1 MAEVT
6 ESASD
11 DAPPTTPPA
20 RSYHVEEVAMSQG
33 TQLVMYGLSRL
44 VKSKGC
50 GKGHDGLPGHDAP
63 EGRRWL
69 RHSRGGLSPPPRS
82 CSEH

>member
-1 MAEVT
+1 MT

-20 RSYHVEEVAMSQG
+20 RSYHVEEVAIYQG

-44 VKSKGC
+44 FKSKGC
-50 GKGHDGLPGHDAP
+50 GKATMACLATTRLRGPG
-63 EGRRWL
+63 G
-69 RHSRGGLSPPPRS
+69 
-82 CSEH
+82 